1 MPGKVNPVIPEVVNQ
16 VAFEVI
22 GADVTISMAC
32 EGGQLQLNV
41 FEPMVAY
48 KLFTSIN
55 MMRRSFYTLGEK
67 CIKGITA
74 NEDVCMDNILNS
86 VTIVTSLNPI
96 LGYETCS
103 AITKEAL
110 ASNKRVYDIVLEQ
123 GLVSKEELDKL
134 LLPKNMVNNY

>member
-1 MPGKVNPVIPEVVNQ
+1 
-16 VAFEVI
+16 
-22 GADVTISMAC
+22 MAC

-41 FEPMVAY
+41 FEPIVAY

-74 NEDVCMDNILNS
+74 NEEVCMDYILNS

-96 LGYETCS
+96 LGYEKCS
-103 AITKEAL
+103 ALAKEAL
-110 ASNKRVYDIVLEQ
+110 ATNRRVYDIVLEQ
-123 GLVSKEELDKL
+123 ELFTQDELDKL
-134 LLPKNMVNNY
+134 LHPKNMVNNY

>member
-22 GADVTISMAC
+22 GADVSISMAC

-41 FEPMVAY
+41 FEPLIAY

-55 MMRRSFYTLGEK
+55 MMRKSFYTLADK

-74 NEDVCMDNILNS
+74 NEDVCMENVLNS
-86 VTIVTSLNPI
+86 ITI
-96 LGYETCS
+96 
-103 AITKEAL
+103 ITYLKF
-110 ASNKRVYDIVLEQ
+110 RGQDI
-123 GLVSKEELDKL
+123 
-134 LLPKNMVNNY
+134 